1 MQNSSPRMKAGR
13 LLRTLTQVLVVLT
26 PKWLMA
32 QVNPALI
39 DEKLKGQEFSHSI
52 AFSTDGRYALVGHE
66 SGRMKLW
73 ELSTGHEAGV
83 FTGHSGAVVAVAFS
97 LDNEYVLSGSEDS
110 TVKLWAASSQREIR
124 SFTGHMGTVLSVAFS
139 PDAKHILSG
148 SEDQTMKLWET
159 ASGELIRT
167 FQGHDGYAGSVVLFS
182 PDGQHVLMGNT
193 IWELSTGDEI
203 QTFGPTGQ
211 YGYWKDSARFTND
224 GAKVWIGETLYEVA
238 TGNAICLLEGVHGAT
253 LHNIFAHSPDG
264 NHVVGGGGGDYGTV
278 DLWYTKGIYEFD
290 STQGPARLRAVASFN
305 SPASPVTA
313 IAFSRDSRFA
323 LVRTL
328 GQRDPDM
335 DNLTLFDVS
344 NTNTPVFSFRAR

>member
-1 MQNSSPRMKAGR
+1 MKPGK

-26 PKWLMA
+26 PRWLMA
-32 QVNPALI
+32 QVSPALT
-39 DEKLKGQEFSHSI
+39 DEQLKGQEFSHSI
-52 AFSTDGRYALVGHE
+52 AFSTDGRYALLGHE
-66 SGRMKLW
+66 RGRMKLW
-73 ELSTGHEAGV
+73 ELSTGDQASV
-83 FTGHSGAVVAVAFS
+83 FRGHSGAVVGVAFS
-97 LDNEYVLSGSEDS
+97 PDGEYVLSGSEDS
-110 TVKLWAASSQREIR
+110 TVKLWAASSQRQIR

-148 SEDQTMKLWET
+148 SEDRTMKLWET
-159 ASGELIRT
+159 ASGKLIRT

-193 IWELSTGDEI
+193 LWKTSTGEEI
-203 QTFGPTGQ
+203 QTFGSTGE
-211 YGYWKDSARFTND
+211 YGYWKDSARFTDD

-238 TGNAICLLEGVHGAT
+238 TGNAICVLEGLHGAT

-264 NHVVGGGGGDYGTV
+264 SHVVGGGGGEYGTL

-290 STQGPARLRAVASFN
+290 STQGPARPRAISSLN
-305 SPASPVTA
+305 SPAAPVTA
-313 IAFSRDSRFA
+313 IAFSRDSRFV

-328 GQRDPDM
+328 GQRDLDM

-344 NTNTPVFSFRAR
+344 DPNTPVSSFRAR